1 MDTDE
6 IAGRREAF
14 ERWHRNKFR
23 TRFTTGQPTRDLHNG
38 VYAEQYGPEH
48 QQWMWE
54 AFNAA
59 ADLYQMEV
67 TE

>member
-1 MDTDE
+1 MDTDK
-6 IAGRREAF
+6 IAARRELF

-23 TRFTTGQPTRDLHNG
+23 TKYSTGQPTRDLHNG
-38 VYAEQYGPEH
+38 VYAEQYSGDA
-48 QQWMWE
+48 QNMWE

-59 ADLYQMEV
+59 ADIFQMDV